1 MAATYTPIASITL
14 GAAVSSVTFSSIPS
28 TYTDLVLVTYAKL
41 DVAGSTIYARPN
53 SDTGTTTSYTVL
65 NGNGSVAR
73 SARDSNSANGFM
85 LGIAYGYGTDNNIIT
100 TQFMNYSNTTTN
112 KTSLSRA
119 NNAGFGSEINVSLW
133 RSTAAVTSLTIRV
146 NSADIFQ
153 SGSTF
158 NLYGIQAGNA

>member
-14 GAAVSSVTFSSIPS
+14 GATATTVTFNSIPQ
-28 TYTDLVLVTYAKL
+28 TYTDLILVTYAKL
-41 DVAGSTIYARPN
+41 NVSGSTIFARPN
-53 SDTGTTTSYTVL
+53 FDTGSNASYTVL
-65 NGNGSVAR
+65 NGSGSVAR
-73 SARDSNSANGFM
+73 SARDSNSADGIM

-119 NNAGFGSEINVSLW
+119 NNAGFGTETNVGLW
-133 RSTAAVTSLTIRV
+133 RSTSAITSLTIRM
-146 NSADIFQ
+146 NSADILQ

-158 NLYGIQAGNA
+158 NLYGILGANA